1 MDYGAMRRFD
11 EYCPSDNTDALD
23 RLYMQEWYSYLYPVK
38 YMRAWLTDDFG
49 MNQRKI
55 PLKFSMYSA
64 MCGSFGIGTDLNQVP
79 EEKLEE
85 IAGYV
90 ALYKEIRDIIQLG
103 DVYRLRSFRQGD
115 LHAIQYVRNE
125 ESAVFVFLD
134 HERYGEI
141 HHSVCLRGLQE
152 DRQYRCTLGERE
164 EIKSG
169 AYLMQMG
176 LGLTQQG
183 DYDCQVIRLREI
195 K

>member
-1 MDYGAMRRFD
+1 MRRFD

-64 MCGSFGIGTDLNQVP
+64 MCGSFGI
-79 EEKLEE
+79 
-85 IAGYV
+85 
-90 ALYKEIRDIIQLG
+90 IQLG

-125 ESAVFVFLD
+125 ESVVFVFLD

-176 LGLTQQG
+176 LGLTLQG
-183 DYDCQVIRLREI
+183 DYDCQMIRLREI